1 MQRRKDLMKKRF
13 SPQELAE
20 MDLQAYLASSSEEEG
35 DVGELKALVPSDSEG
50 SEEGFGSAEPQGDM
64 EATFSVKASNL
75 EEKLAERAKQ
85 GGHTLQQEP
94 QSAWEK
100 YLEKRKQKKRER
112 KQKAKEDRE
121 RLKRTDAA
129 DEPQEDLGL
138 LVDDEKERGFNL
150 RGPQRKAHDHG
161 LGMKELDHFKMDV
174 NDSRISK
181 VFNSADF
188 EIDPTNPEFRKSEG
202 MLEVLKEKR
211 KRKPKAKASKV
222 DTVKTEKVKADSSE
236 AAGLQ
241 IFAGK
246 RQAEAVK
253 QPDKAIPVKRKRAK

>member
-1 MQRRKDLMKKRF
+1 MKKRF
-13 SPQELAE
+13 SAQELAE

-35 DVGELKALVPSDSEG
+35 DASELKALVGSDSEG
-50 SEEGFGSAEPQGDM
+50 SEEFGAKEVQGDM

-75 EEKLAERAKQ
+75 EEKLTERAKQ
-85 GGHTLQQEP
+85 GGHTLQAEP

-121 RLKRTDAA
+121 RLKRPDAA
-129 DEPQEDLGL
+129 TDEPQEDLGL

-161 LGMKELDHFKMDV
+161 FGMKELDHFKMDV

-181 VFNSADF
+181 VFDSADF
-188 EIDPTNPEFRKSEG
+188 EIDPTNPEFRKSDG

-222 DTVKTEKVKADSSE
+222 ADSVKSEKVKADLTK

-253 QPDKAIPVKRKRAK
+253 QPDKGTQVKRKKRAK